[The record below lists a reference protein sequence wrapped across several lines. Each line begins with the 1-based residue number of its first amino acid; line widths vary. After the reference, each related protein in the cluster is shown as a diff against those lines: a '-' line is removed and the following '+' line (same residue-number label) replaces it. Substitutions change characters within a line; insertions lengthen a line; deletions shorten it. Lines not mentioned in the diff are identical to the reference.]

1 MKFRYLN
8 ATAAAVVSTA
18 FAILWN
24 TAGYSQNKESGYS
37 EISCLYTQ
45 SGLDLM
51 MTKPSAMGEHVPSQS
66 GPLRKPDGSGGFT
79 YDSTFTVEKII
90 INSEGYLLTGWLYLP
105 LGEKSVPLVVL
116 ANGGGNVVRA
126 IRSFSDFMAP
136 ILAHCGYA
144 AFVHDKRG
152 TGESE
157 GDYVMTTYDDYITDA
172 GNCAIF
178 LSAHKRINPEKI
190 GVMGASEGGRVAV
203 IAASR
208 FPVFSFVISQAG
220 TMVSAI
226 DDRLYAQINGMIDN
240 GIISVSV
247 AGLVRP
253 IWRSSFEAWAG
264 LSQDGHTRIDLE
276 IDQMRKKYPRNY
288 LPFKKHEMDTI
299 PDFAIVLPTWNS
311 LGADYMTEMEHF
323 TKKWLAIYGAED
335 RIVPTSASVR
345 NIEYYMNLSG
355 NTNCNVAVIPRMGHV
370 PVDIETRVRINF
382 DYLIINWL
390 DLNIG
395 TKPAGMNIC
404 PGSGING

>member
-1 MKFRYLN
+1 MNTIVIYTGITLALLFSLPEPNIRFDK
-8 ATAAAVVSTA
+8 TADVKNLV
-18 FAILWN
+18 
-24 TAGYSQNKESGYS
+24 
-37 EISCLYTQ
+37 YTQ
-45 SGLDLM
+45 AELDIM
-51 MTKPSAMGEHVPSQS
+51 MTKPASMGDYQPSLA
-66 GPLRKPDGSGGFT
+66 GPLRKPDGSGGFR
-79 YDSTFTVEKII
+79 YDSTFTVEKIVV
-90 INSEGYLLTGWLYLP
+90 NSEGYLLTGWLYLP
-105 LGEKSVPLVVL
+105 LGVEKCPLVVL
-116 ANGGGNVVRA
+116 TDGGGDVVRA

-152 TGESE
+152 TGESG

-226 DDRLYAQINGMIDN
+226 EDRMYAQINGMIDR
-240 GIISVSV
+240 GTITDSI
-247 AGLVRP
+247 ADLVRP

-288 LPFKKHEMDTI
+288 LPFKKCEMETI

-323 TKKWLAIYGAED
+323 TKKWLVIYGAED

-345 NIEYYMNLSG
+345 NIEYYMKLSG

-370 PVDIETRVRINF
+370 PVDIETKERINF

-390 DLNIG
+390 DRNVQ
-395 TKPAGMNIC
+395 TDRSF
-404 PGSGING
+404 SGISSAK

>member
-1 MKFRYLN
+1 MKSNYLYRTTIVIASSVLVILLN
-8 ATAAAVVSTA
+8 TVS
-18 FAILWN
+18 
-24 TAGYSQNKESGYS
+24 YSQYQKFSSS
-37 EISCLYTQ
+37 EGSCVYTQ
-45 SGLDLM
+45 SELDLM
-51 MTKPSAMGEHVPSQS
+51 MTKPSAMGEYLPSQA

-79 YDSTFTVEKII
+79 YDSTFTVEKIL

-105 LGEKSVPLVVL
+105 LDVEKCPLVVL
-116 ANGGGNVVRA
+116 TNGGGDVVRA

-178 LSAHKRINPEKI
+178 LSTHKRINPEKI

-203 IAASR
+203 IAVSR
-208 FPVFSFVISQAG
+208 FPVFSFAISQAG

-226 DDRLYAQINGMIDN
+226 EDRMYAQINGMIDR
-240 GIISVSV
+240 GTITDSIADLVSPV
-247 AGLVRP
+247 
-253 IWRSSFEAWAG
+253 WRRSFEAWA
-264 LSQDGHTRIDLE
+264 SKDPEEHAKVDREIIQKRTIHSRIF
-276 IDQMRKKYPRNY
+276 
-288 LPFKKHEMDTI
+288 LPPTKEEMDSR
-299 PDFAIVLPTWNS
+299 PEFAVLIPTWNS
-311 LGADYMTEMEHF
+311 LGADYMTEMKYF

-335 RIVPTSASVR
+335 RIVPTYDSVK

-355 NTNCNVAVIPRMGHV
+355 NKNCNIAVIPRMGHV
-370 PVDIETRVRINF
+370 PVDIETKVRINF

-390 DLNIG
+390 DQNVQ
-395 TKPAGMNIC
+395 TNQEF
-404 PGSGING
+404 SGISSAK